1 LVHSRFIG
9 GQIARA
15 ALARGW
21 RVRPVRRRPG
31 AVGAI
36 GDLSVAWA
44 QADLRDRA
52 ALIEAMRGCAV
63 VFHAAAAYPQG
74 SRHIARAV
82 AEARAEMM
90 NVLDAARAAGVARLI
105 YTSSLTTLARRYT
118 PGMALL
124 DEQDVY
130 RAGAACSA
138 YYEAKLAME
147 QIALTA
153 RDLDVVVL
161 LPTAVFGP
169 GDVKPTTSLVIREAG
184 RGRILLYFDAMINA
198 VDGRDVAATHLAA
211 AERGRAGE
219 RYILG
224 RPQPDAA
231 RAVRNSRPL
240 PRGAPPSAALAAR
253 ARERADPPER
263 CAAVRRLAGSAAHV
277 CVLVPSERAEGRTR
291 VGARRA
297 ANRGNHPRYAGL
309 VRAVEAEIA
318 KARALVS

>member
-15 ALARGW
+15 AVERGW
-21 RVRPVRRRPG
+21 RVRAVRRRPG

-63 VFHAAAAYPQG
+63 VFHAAASYPQG
-74 SRHIARAV
+74 SRNLEQAV
-82 AEARAEMM
+82 AEACAEIT
-90 NVLDAARAAGVARLI
+90 NALDAAQATGVARLI
-105 YTSSLTTLARRYT
+105 YTSSLTTLARCYV
-118 PGMALL
+118 PDMAPL
-124 DEQDVY
+124 DERDVY
-130 RAGAACSA
+130 AAGAACSA

-184 RGRILLYFDAMINA
+184 RGHILLYFDAVINA

-224 RPQPDAA
+224 GHNLTL
-231 RAVRNSRPL
+231 RALLETV
-240 PRGAPPSAALAAR
+240 
-253 ARERADPPER
+253 DR
-263 CAAVRRLAGSAAHV
+263 CQGVRRRWLR
-277 CVLVPSERAEGRTR
+277 LP
-291 VGARRA
+291 
-297 ANRGNHPRYAGL
+297 
-309 VRAVEAEIA
+309 
-318 KARALVS
+318 RALVSALIRLSDALLFVALPDPLRMFAFWCPVSGQKAERELGHVAWPIEETIRDTLAWFELLKQR